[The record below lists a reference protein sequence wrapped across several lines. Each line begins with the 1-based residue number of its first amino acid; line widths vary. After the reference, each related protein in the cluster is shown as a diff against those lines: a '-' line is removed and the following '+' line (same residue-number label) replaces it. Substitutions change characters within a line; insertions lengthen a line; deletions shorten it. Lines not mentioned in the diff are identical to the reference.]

1 MAPKASSKKASKKS
15 ILKAQ
20 EDLCAEM
27 ESTAGRTASGRQHRP
42 TERENYRL
50 SKNRQGE
57 DCHKKEQMKK
67 EKRKLKVLRTAYQKN
82 PEEFNDE
89 PTKLL
94 SDVDWDEENMFS
106 DHVVPTKVSTSPA
119 LTFTAGR
126 IPPVVLAPKSVSN
139 VHHGLGKTHK
149 APATIATDGDDSSS
163 ADDSSSDDSESE
175 VKFPDSDLDSS
186 PQVVGTK
193 RQLQDTASDF
203 DDVTKDLLATAI
215 SIYRCLIVTRVP
227 FPQTLIVETKIAKE
241 AWHEA
246 SNLADLTVQL
256 TPLLVKMMTRRTS
269 HVCGELKTKM
279 RALTSSHFGFR
290 TSRSTAAIKQ
300 NRDLAESL
308 KDESRFVF
316 KDWEMKSGIYK
327 TELIQAAVND
337 MWFANCNDEGVI
349 HGRYFEPLP
358 VEIIALILMAI
369 ECCID
374 EWITGVKEDI
384 KFSSNA
390 YSSVYVGHLSS
401 LQCFNERTSAYKLLG
416 KIADNILDIARLH
429 AGVDSFQ
436 VTHATPFGF
445 TDNIFDDAI
454 QEYEA
459 ETREAARER
468 SHEVI

>member
-1 MAPKASSKKASKKS
+1 MKISNGSRQR
-15 ILKAQ
+15 LK
-20 EDLCAEM
+20 
-27 ESTAGRTASGRQHRP
+27 
-42 TERENYRL
+42 
-50 SKNRQGE
+50 
-57 DCHKKEQMKK
+57 
-67 EKRKLKVLRTAYQKN
+67 
-82 PEEFNDE
+82 
-89 PTKLL
+89 
-94 SDVDWDEENMFS
+94 
-106 DHVVPTKVSTSPA
+106 
-119 LTFTAGR
+119 
-126 IPPVVLAPKSVSN
+126 
-139 VHHGLGKTHK
+139 
-149 APATIATDGDDSSS
+149 
-163 ADDSSSDDSESE
+163 
-175 VKFPDSDLDSS
+175 
-186 PQVVGTK
+186 
-193 RQLQDTASDF
+193 ASDF

-241 AWHEA
+241 AWREA

-256 TPLLVKMMTRRTS
+256 TPSLVKMMTRRTS
-269 HVCGELKTKM
+269 HVRGELKTKM

-337 MWFANCNDEGVI
+337 MWFANRNDEGVI

-358 VEIIALILMAI
+358 VEIIALILTAI

-401 LQCFNERTSAYKLLG
+401 LQRFDERTSAYKLLG
-416 KIADNILDIARLH
+416 KIADNILDIARYVPVHSLH
-429 AGVDSFQ
+429 
-436 VTHATPFGF
+436 H
-445 TDNIFDDAI
+445 
-454 QEYEA
+454 
-459 ETREAARER
+459 
-468 SHEVI
+468 

>member
-27 ESTAGRTASGRQHRP
+27 ESTAGRTASV
-42 TERENYRL
+42 

-57 DCHKKEQMKK
+57 DRHKKEQMKK

-89 PTKLL
+89 PTELL
-94 SDVDWDEENMFS
+94 SDVDRDEENMFS

-149 APATIATDGDDSSS
+149 APATVATDGDDSSS

-193 RQLQDTASDF
+193 RQLQDTVEETTPKIMKISNGSRQQLKASDF
-203 DDVTKDLLATAI
+203 DDITKDLLATAI

-241 AWHEA
+241 AWREA

-269 HVCGELKTKM
+269 HVRGELKTKM

-337 MWFANCNDEGVI
+337 MWFANRNDEGVI

-358 VEIIALILMAI
+358 VEIIALILTAI

-374 EWITGVKEDI
+374 EWITEVKEDI

-401 LQCFNERTSAYKLLG
+401 LQHFDERTSTYKLLG

-436 VTHATPFGF
+436 ATHATPFGF

-454 QEYEA
+454 
-459 ETREAARER
+459 RE
-468 SHEVI
+468 

>member
-27 ESTAGRTASGRQHRP
+27 ESTAGRTASGRQRRP
-42 TERENYRL
+42 TEREIYRF
-50 SKNRQGE
+50 SKNCQGE
-57 DCHKKEQMKK
+57 DRQKKEQMKK

-89 PTKLL
+89 PTELL
-94 SDVDWDEENMFS
+94 SDVDRDEENM
-106 DHVVPTKVSTSPA
+106 VSTSRA

-149 APATIATDGDDSSS
+149 APATVATDGDDSSS
-163 ADDSSSDDSESE
+163 ADDSSSNDSESE

-203 DDVTKDLLATAI
+203 NDITKDLLATAI
-215 SIYRCLIVTRVP
+215 SIYHCLIVTRVP

-241 AWHEA
+241 AWREA

-256 TPLLVKMMTRRTS
+256 TPSLVKMMTRRTS
-269 HVCGELKTKM
+269 HVRGELKTKM

-300 NRDLAESL
+300 NCDLAESL
-308 KDESRFVF
+308 KDESCFVF
-316 KDWEMKSGIYK
+316 KVLLTW
-327 TELIQAAVND
+327 LIVVGCLTGRAAVND
-337 MWFANCNDEGVI
+337 MWFANRNDEGVI
-349 HGRYFEPLP
+349 QGRYFEPLP
-358 VEIIALILMAI
+358 VEIIALILTAI

-384 KFSSNA
+384 KFLSNA
-390 YSSVYVGHLSS
+390 YSSVYVGHLRS
-401 LQCFNERTSAYKLLG
+401 LQHFDEWTSAYKLLG
-416 KIADNILDIARLH
+416 KIADNILDVARLH

-436 VTHATPFGF
+436 ATHATPFGF
-445 TDNIFDDAI
+445 TDNIFDDVI
-454 QEYEA
+454 REYEA
-459 ETREAARER
+459 ETREAAAVARE
-468 SHEVI
+468 SHEVMDD